1 MSAARPPEGDR
12 HRSPKGGGRSASRTD
27 HTVRADTQLPPG
39 VAERRATMP
48 GLLRHRAR
56 STPSRVALREK
67 TRGIW
72 RAVTWADYFERVRA
86 FALFLRS
93 EGFGPG
99 DKLAIASDGTP
110 EWFFADLAAQSLGGV
125 TVGIYPTNPWP
136 ELQYIVRHCRA
147 KVVVCGDQE
156 QTDKV
161 LDAMR
166 QDGGLPDL
174 RRVLTVDW
182 KGMRHYTD
190 SALMPFASALEAG
203 QALAADAGQLAAFDA
218 ALDAVD
224 ADQDAL
230 IVYTSGTTGMP
241 KGARLSHAG
250 IVSDAAAL
258 GAVQGFAGK
267 PLTVVCYLP
276 LCHVAERLMSPVMQ
290 LVYGSIVNFAESID
304 AVTHNLHEIGPSF
317 FFGVPR
323 IWEKLQYE
331 ILIKSRDAR
340 PIARRAFTRAL
351 AIATPIAERT
361 IANGGRPV
369 SLRDSFVAWLLRV
382 TVFSNLLAGVGLD
395 RAWVAMTGGASISP
409 SVILFFRALG
419 VPIYQIY
426 GMTETS
432 GASHSQS
439 ASMSRL
445 GWCGPLLPG
454 VVEQRVAPDGELQ
467 LRGAIVFKGY
477 LYDEAAT
484 RAAFDDGWLGTGDV
498 VELDEATGQVQ
509 VVDRKKAILI
519 TSGGK
524 NITPSLI
531 ENALKESLYISEAVL
546 LGDGRHFVTALIQ
559 IDLDTVGKWAQERGI
574 AYTTYETLARLDE
587 VNALIAQDV
596 KRVNDRFSRVENI
609 RKFAILKKQLD
620 HDDGELTATMKV
632 RRRVIEK
639 KFAAE
644 IEYLYGPEKVAA

>member
-1 MSAARPPEGDR
+1 MSLLAAR
-12 HRSPKGGGRSASRTD
+12 D
-27 HTVRADTQLPPG
+27 HHVLADAQLPPG
-39 VAERRATMP
+39 VAEGRATMP
-48 GLLRHRAR
+48 GLLRHRACTMPDR
-56 STPSRVALREK
+56 IALREK
-67 TRGIW
+67 LRGIW
-72 RAVTWADYFERVRA
+72 KGTTWSGYFEQVRA
-86 FALFLRS
+86 FALFLQS
-93 EGFGPG
+93 TGFGPG
-99 DKLAIASDGTP
+99 DKLVIASDGTP

-125 TVGIYPTNPWP
+125 TIGIYPTNPWP

-147 KVVVCGDQE
+147 KVAVCGDQE

-161 LDAMR
+161 LEAMR
-166 QDGGLPDL
+166 RDGGLPDL
-174 RRVLTVDW
+174 ERVLTVDV
-182 KGMRHYTD
+182 KGMRHYEEPV
-190 SALMPFASALEAG
+190 LMPFARALEEGRAIARQDGRSAAWEAG
-203 QALAADAGQLAAFDA
+203 
-218 ALDAVD
+218 LDAVH

-241 KGARLSHAG
+241 KGARISHAG
-250 IVSDAAAL
+250 ILSDAAAL

-276 LCHVAERLMSPVMQ
+276 LCHVAERLMSTVMQ

-340 PIARRAFTRAL
+340 PLARRAFNQAL
-351 AIATPIAERT
+351 ATATPIAERT
-361 IANGGRPV
+361 IANGGRAVGP
-369 SLRDSFVAWLLRV
+369 RDAFVAWLLRV
-382 TVFSNLLAGVGLD
+382 TVFSNLLASVGLD

-439 ASMSRL
+439 GAMSRL
-445 GWCGPLLPG
+445 GWCGPPLPG

-467 LRGAIVFKGY
+467 LRGAIVFSGY
-477 LYDEAAT
+477 LHDEDAT
-484 RAAFDDGWLGTGDV
+484 RAAFEDGWLRTGDIV
-498 VELDEATGQVQ
+498 QLDEATGQVKII
-509 VVDRKKAILI
+509 DRKKAILI

-546 LGDGRHFVTALIQ
+546 LGDGRHFVSALIQ

-574 AYTTYETLARLDE
+574 AYTTYETLARLDAVRE
-587 VNALIAQDV
+587 LIAEDV
-596 KRVNDRFSRVENI
+596 KRVNERFSRVENI
-609 RKFAILKKQLD
+609 RKFALLRKQLD

-632 RRRVIEK
+632 RRRVIEQ

-644 IEYLYGPEKVAA
+644 VAHIYGPAKEVA

>member
-1 MSAARPPEGDR
+1 MS
-12 HRSPKGGGRSASRTD
+12 
-27 HTVRADTQLPPG
+27 RADTTLPPG
-39 VAERRATMP
+39 VAEATATMP
-48 GLLRHRAR
+48 ALLRHRAR
-56 STPSRVALREK
+56 QTPDRMALREK
-67 TRGIW
+67 KLGIW
-72 RAVTWADYFERVRA
+72 QGTTWAGYFEQVRA
-86 FALFLRS
+86 FSLFLKAQ
-93 EGFGPG
+93 GFGPG
-99 DKLAIASDGTP
+99 DKLVIASDGTP
-110 EWFFADLAAQSLGGV
+110 QWFFADLAAQSLGGV

-147 KVVVCGDQE
+147 KVAVCGDQE

-161 LDAMR
+161 LTAMQ

-174 RRVLTVDW
+174 QRVLTVDW
-182 KGMRHYTD
+182 KGMRHYTEPC
-190 SALMPFASALEAG
+190 LMPFAGAIAEGQRLAGDPQQLQAFEAG
-203 QALAADAGQLAAFDA
+203 IDALQST
-218 ALDAVD
+218 
-224 ADQDAL
+224 QDAL

-241 KGARLSHAG
+241 KGARLSHRG

-258 GAVQGFAGK
+258 GGVQGFAGQ

-290 LVYGSIVNFAESID
+290 LVYGSVVHFAESID
-304 AVTHNLHEIGPSF
+304 TVTQNLREIGPSF

-331 ILIKSRDAR
+331 VLIKSRDAR
-340 PIARRAFTRAL
+340 PIARWAFQKAL

-361 IANGGRPV
+361 IANGGQ
-369 SLRDSFVAWLLRV
+369 SASQRDALLAWLLRIAI
-382 TVFSNLLAGVGLD
+382 FNNLLASIGLD
-395 RAWVAMTGGASISP
+395 RTQTAMTGGASISP

-439 ASMSRL
+439 RNMSRL

-454 VVEQRVAPDGELQ
+454 VVEQRVMDDGELQ
-467 LRGAIVFKGY
+467 LRGQIIFNGY
-477 LYDEAAT
+477 LYDDAAT
-484 RAAFDDGWLGTGDV
+484 AAAYTDGWLNTGDV
-498 VELDEATGQVQ
+498 VELDAATGQVQ
-509 VVDRKKAILI
+509 IIDRKKAILI

-546 LGDGRHFVTALIQ
+546 LGDGRHFVSALIQ
-559 IDLDTVGKWAQERGI
+559 IDLDTVGKWAQERGM
-574 AYTTYETLARLDE
+574 AYTTYETLARLE
-587 VNALIAQDV
+587 PVKGLIAEDV
-596 KRVNDRFSRVENI
+596 KRVNERFSRVENI
-609 RKFAILKKQLD
+609 RKFAILRKQLD

-632 RRRVIEK
+632 RRRVIEQ

-644 IEYLYGPEKVAA
+644 VNDIYGPAKETA

>member
-1 MSAARPPEGDR
+1 MKPAQTSDHRVLADAA
-12 HRSPKGGGRSASRTD
+12 
-27 HTVRADTQLPPG
+27 LPPG
-39 VAERRATMP
+39 VAEGRATMP

-56 STPSRVALREK
+56 QTPERIAFREK

-72 RAVTWADYFERVRA
+72 QGTTWSGYFEHVRA
-86 FALFLRS
+86 FALFLQQA
-93 EGFGPG
+93 GFGAG

-110 EWFFADLAAQSLGGV
+110 EWFIADLAAQSLGGV

-147 KVVVCGDQE
+147 KVAVCGDQE

-161 LDAMR
+161 LEAMR
-166 QDGGLPDL
+166 RDGGLPDL
-174 RRVLTVDW
+174 ERVITVDW
-182 KGMRHYTD
+182 KGLRHYD
-190 SALMPFASALEAG
+190 EPMLMPFA
-203 QALAADAGQLAAFDA
+203 QALAEGRALAQQEGRSAAWEAVLD
-218 ALDAVD
+218 ALDAG
-224 ADQDAL
+224 QDAL

-258 GAVQGFAGK
+258 GAVQGFAGR

-304 AVTHNLHEIGPSF
+304 AVTHNLREIGPSF

-340 PIARRAFTRAL
+340 PIARRAFTKAM
-351 AIATPIAERT
+351 AIATPIAERS
-361 IANGGRPV
+361 IANGGRAV
-369 SLRDSFVAWLLRV
+369 SRRDAFVAWLLRV

-395 RAWVAMTGGASISP
+395 RTWVAMTGGASISP

-439 ASMSRL
+439 VALSRL

-454 VVEQRVAPDGELQ
+454 VVEQRVAADGELQ
-467 LRGAIVFKGY
+467 LRGAIVFNGY
-477 LYDEAAT
+477 LHDEAAT
-484 RAAFDDGWLGTGDV
+484 RAAFDDGWLRTGDI

-509 VVDRKKAILI
+509 IVDRKKAILI

-546 LGDGRHFVTALIQ
+546 LGDGRHFVSALIQ
-559 IDLDTVGKWAQERGI
+559 IDLDTVGKWAQERGM
-574 AYTTYETLARLDE
+574 AYTTYETLAQLEAVRE
-587 VNALIAQDV
+587 LIADDV
-596 KRVNDRFSRVENI
+596 KRVNERFSRVESI
-609 RKFAILKKQLD
+609 RKFALLKKQLD

-632 RRRVIEK
+632 RRRVIEQ

-644 IEYLYGPEKVAA
+644 VAHIYGVEKVTA

>member
-1 MSAARPPEGDR
+1 MTPR
-12 HRSPKGGGRSASRTD
+12 D
-27 HTVRADTQLPPG
+27 HTVLADAEFPPG
-39 VAERRATMP
+39 VADGRATMP

-56 STPSRVALREK
+56 ATPERIALREK
-67 TRGIW
+67 VRGIW
-72 RAVTWADYFERVRA
+72 KGTSWAEYFAQVRA
-86 FALFLRS
+86 FALYLKS
-93 EGFGPG
+93 TGFGPG
-99 DKLAIASDGTP
+99 DKLVIASDGTP

-147 KVVVCGDQE
+147 RVAVCGDQE

-161 LDAMR
+161 LEAMR
-166 QDGGLPDL
+166 RDGGLPDL
-174 RRVLTVDW
+174 ERVITVDW
-182 KGMRHYTD
+182 KGMRHYQEPK
-190 SALMPFASALEAG
+190 LLPFAD
-203 QALAADAGQLAAFDA
+203 ALAQGHDMARDAGHNATWET
-218 ALDAVD
+218 ALTEVD
-224 ADQDAL
+224 ANQDAL

-241 KGARLSHAG
+241 KGARISHAG
-250 IVSDAAAL
+250 ILSDAVAL
-258 GAVQGFAGK
+258 GRVQGFAGR

-323 IWEKLQYE
+323 IWEKLQQE
-331 ILIKSRDAR
+331 ILIRSRDAR
-340 PIARRAFTRAL
+340 PIARRAFERAM
-351 AIATPIAERT
+351 AVATPIAQRT
-361 IANGGRPV
+361 IANGGKPA
-369 SLRDSFVAWLLRV
+369 SSRDAFVAWLLRV
-382 TVFSNLLAGVGLD
+382 TMFSNLLASIGLD
-395 RAWVAMTGGASISP
+395 RTWVAMTGGASISP

-439 ASMSRL
+439 PAQARL
-445 GWCGPLLPG
+445 GWCGPPVPG

-467 LRGAIVFKGY
+467 LRGAIIFKGY
-477 LYDEAAT
+477 LHDEDAT
-484 RAAFDDGWLGTGDV
+484 RAAFQDGWLGTGDV

-509 VVDRKKAILI
+509 IVDRKKAILI

-546 LGDGRHFVTALIQ
+546 LGDGRHFVSALIQ

-574 AYTTYETLARLDE
+574 AYTTYETLARLDA
-587 VNALIAQDV
+587 VDALIAEEV
-596 KRVNDRFSRVENI
+596 KRVNERFSRVENI
-609 RKFAILKKQLD
+609 RKFAVLKKQLD

-644 IEYLYGPEKVAA
+644 VAHIYGPAKEAA